1 MPSSLIK
8 KSCLFCNVIFY
19 FCMSI
24 SDVNRNQIPH
34 KYSSMYSSGSS
45 FMTSMGD
52 SSIVGPS
59 SQQSQFDIKHQQ
71 IQGQLPVPREQ
82 TDYMNQG
89 PSLLQVVEGSGG
101 SALSANDPRFQALD
115 PGKKGQYAV
124 QDSANVSYLTQLSSM
139 ESNTTV
145 NSSEGSSSGGSTSTD
160 IYTANDR
167 CRSNP
172 EVFTQ
177 QQAQVPGDHGRG
189 RSLPYYMPNRPIPS
203 SGSGLTEFFNA
214 VPYQLQLQHDARSAD
229 PASLASQPHSMNP
242 ADHGYINVP
251 APHSMG
257 HLSTPVHHP
266 QPVSMVSASSTEEL
280 NNERNEEIEKSLES
294 LNLDSLNRQCDS
306 ASLATVLV
314 SVQANQVGD
323 KRTTCKEIFREPGDK
338 PQDFPKPQVD
348 SSLAPSD
355 SSLKGDYQNIPENP
369 FPGSTD
375 FKTSSIH
382 SDIIAPLPTNTPD
395 QTSVSQEISA
405 QKKEKAALLPMP
417 IETGDTEELCGDQF
431 PYDDD
436 ESTEI

>member
-1 MPSSLIK
+1 M
-8 KSCLFCNVIFY
+8 Y
-19 FCMSI
+19 I

-34 KYSSMYSSGSS
+34 KYSSMCSSGSS
-45 FMTSMGD
+45 FMTSLAD

-59 SQQSQFDIKHQQ
+59 SQRSQFEMQRQQ

-89 PSLLQVVEGSGG
+89 PSLLKMVEGSGR
-101 SALSANDPRFQALD
+101 SVLSANDPRFQALE

-139 ESNTTV
+139 ESNRTV

-167 CRSNP
+167 CKSNP
-172 EVFTQ
+172 EVFRQ
-177 QQAQVPGDHGRG
+177 QQVQVPGDHGRG
-189 RSLPYYMPNRPIPS
+189 RSLPYYMPSRPIPS

-214 VPYQLQLQHDARSAD
+214 VPYQLQLQHDARSAG
-229 PASLASQPHSMNP
+229 PASLASQQPHSMNP

-251 APHSMG
+251 VPHNMG
-257 HLSTPVHHP
+257 HLSTPVHQR

-294 LNLDSLNRQCDS
+294 LNLDTSSRQCDS

-323 KRTTCKEIFREPGDK
+323 KRTICKEIAHELGDK

-348 SSLAPSD
+348 TSLAPSE
-355 SSLKGDYQNIPENP
+355 SSLKSDCQQVPQNP

-375 FKTSSIH
+375 IKNVRYPFGYH
-382 SDIIAPLPTNTPD
+382 S
-395 QTSVSQEISA
+395 
-405 QKKEKAALLPMP
+405 P
-417 IETGDTEELCGDQF
+417 IV
-431 PYDDD
+431 
-436 ESTEI
+436 